1 MDQAQKQGMDNDSL
15 EAAFAADVDDAAS
28 FIDTEISPD
37 RALATQFYRGE
48 PFGDEEQGRSQ
59 IVMPVVR
66 DTARATLPSLVR
78 IFMGSQRV
86 VEFDSGAVGKE
97 QFADDATETVNYVL
111 MRQNNGFRIL
121 WDAFKDAL
129 VRKSG
134 WVKWWWDDSI
144 EVSTKVFSG
153 VSEQQLLAAQDSL
166 EQDEVLE
173 VKEKYEVGQRQ
184 SSAQSIDSQ
193 TGQPIIDPQT
203 GQPVVQPGPMVPV
216 YEFKI
221 QIVKHCRCNKVRVA
235 TLPPEE
241 IIISRD
247 ATDEHGARLI
257 CHRTTKTRSQLV
269 AMGIP
274 EEALTDVQWDV
285 STLQTNAERIERMP
299 NGIIKQTLAN
309 LTPDQQSCTFYD
321 GYYLVDYDGDGI
333 SELRQIWAV
342 GSQKTI
348 VRNEPVDEVPLALF
362 CPDPE
367 PHVVFGLSQADN
379 VMDLQV
385 ITSHIFRDMLD
396 SLKASIFPRMAYVE
410 GQANVDDVLNTE
422 IGAAI
427 RMRQPGMVTPLEVP
441 FVGEKAYGMLEM
453 LEGVK
458 EQRTGVSKASL
469 GLDPQALQSTNQVAV
484 TAAVTGAQAQVELI
498 ARIFAETGMKRL
510 FRGILRLLT
519 KHQNNKMQ
527 FRLNGR
533 LFDVNPADWDPD
545 MDVLVN
551 TALGTGMSQEKLS
564 VLMQVAAT
572 QKDAMGLLGID
583 NPLCSLQEFY
593 NTQRKILQIVGLPD
607 VHRYFRDPAEAIK
620 SGATIKPPSPT
631 PEETIS
637 NAQLAIE
644 RARLDKDKLVELL
657 KDDRERDKM
666 EIDAFLRAKEIG
678 ARYHTTVDLGLLKA
692 VVDRERNHMQHAAA
706 TAPVPPAPAE
716 A

>member
-1 MDQAQKQGMDNDSL
+1 MDQAQKQGMTAEEL

-28 FIDTEISPD
+28 FIDTEISPS

-86 VEFDSGAVGKE
+86 VEFDSGASGKE

-111 MRQNNGFRIL
+111 MRQNSGFKVL
-121 WDAFKDAL
+121 WSAFKDAL

-134 WVKWWWDDSI
+134 WIKWWWDDSI

-153 VSEQQLLAAQDSL
+153 VSEQQLLAAQDAI

-173 VKEKYEVGQRQ
+173 IKEKTQVGQRQ
-184 SSAQSIDSQ
+184 SMAQSVDPA
-193 TGQPIIDPQT
+193 TGQPLIDPQT
-203 GQPVVQPGPMVPV
+203 GQPIVQPGPMVPV

-221 QIVKHCRCNKVRVA
+221 HIVKHCRCNKVRVA
-235 TLPPEE
+235 AIPPEE

-274 EEALTDVQWDV
+274 EDALEDMQWDV
-285 STLQTNAERIERMP
+285 SSLETNMERVERMP
-299 NGIIKQTLAN
+299 NGLIKPGVAN
-309 LTPDQQSCTFYD
+309 LTPDQQTCTFYD
-321 GYYLVDYDGDGI
+321 GYYLIDADGDGI
-333 SELRQIWAV
+333 SELVQVWGI
-342 GSQKTI
+342 GSKKKI
-348 VRNEPVDEVPLALF
+348 VRVEPVDEVPLALF

-379 VMDLQV
+379 VMDIQM
-385 ITSHIFRDMLD
+385 ITSHIMRDMLD

-427 RMRQPGMVTPLEVP
+427 RMRQPGMVQPLEVP

-453 LEGVK
+453 LEAVK

-533 LFDVNPADWDPD
+533 AFDVNPADWDPD

-564 VLMQVAAT
+564 VLMNTAQT
-572 QKDAMGLLGID
+572 QERALGLLGID

-593 NTQRKILQIVGLPD
+593 NTQRKILQIAGLPD

-620 SGATIKPPSPT
+620 NGATIKPPSPT
-631 PEETIS
+631 PEQTIAE
-637 NAQLAIE
+637 AQLKIE
-644 RARLDKDKLVELL
+644 QARLEKDKLVELL

-666 EIDAFLRAKEIG
+666 EIDAILRAKEIG
-678 ARYHTTVDLGLLKA
+678 ARYNTTIDLGLLKS
-692 VVDRERNHMQHAAA
+692 VIDRERNHLQHAAA
-706 TAPVPPAPAE
+706 TAPAPASPAE